1 SRTLARKLPV
11 MAGLCVTMII
21 GLVNFFEN
29 QPVIAI
35 VILSVAFFANA
46 FSNLGWVVWSDVIPR
61 NFLGTMGGFLNICGN
76 LSGIVSPIVIGVI
89 LQRTQNFQYAMW
101 YIAGVAGLGLLAYI
115 FLVGKIEVILP
126 GKKNADTVDKNAIN
140 PATANK

>member
-1 SRTLARKLPV
+1 
-11 MAGLCVTMII
+11 
-21 GLVNFFEN
+21 
-29 QPVIAI
+29 
-35 VILSVAFFANA
+35 
-46 FSNLGWVVWSDVIPR
+46 
-61 NFLGTMGGFLNICGN
+61 MGGFLNICGN

-126 GKKNADTVDKNAIN
+126 EKRMPTLWIRMPLTRQLPTNNEVIIKMEK
-140 PATANK
+140 